1 VNARGMLALALLT
14 LSGSAAVPAIGVSA
28 PRLSGRIIPP
38 REATVNGLVQVCV
51 ETQPAHARLR
61 LFFRFTNPTGN
72 SVGQKQE
79 QRIQAGGARCMMY
92 QAPADPQQV
101 SVDVTMVTPAGSH
114 IHLPRQ
120 AFPVVPA

>member
-1 VNARGMLALALLT
+1 MNVRGMLALALLT
-14 LSGSAAVPAIGVSA
+14 LSGTTVVPAMGASA

-38 REATVNGLVQVCV
+38 REATVNGVVPVCV
-51 ETQPAHARLR
+51 ETQPVRARLR
-61 LFFRFTNPTGN
+61 LFFRFTNTAGSN
-72 SVGQKQE
+72 VGQKQE

-101 SVDVTMVTPAGSH
+101 SIDVTMVTPAGSH